1 VTSPSEGV
9 RLDSSLRRGF
19 DVILSVLGLVL
30 LSPLLLTLGF
40 LVRWSSPGP
49 AIYWQERVGR
59 GGELFQILKFRTMA
73 VDADLAGPPVSGESD
88 PRVTA
93 VGRWL
98 RAHRLD
104 ELPQLVN
111 VTRGDLTIFGPR
123 PEVAH
128 YVEHYTDEE
137 RELLRVRPGVLGP
150 GAILF
155 AKSHAAEL
163 DSVSD
168 PDTYYIHHQ
177 LHDKLALDLEYLRD
191 RSLGRELAI
200 LTRTLGVVVPALERH
215 RLRQG
220 GPRS

>member
-1 VTSPSEGV
+1 MI
-9 RLDSSLRRGF
+9 F
-19 DVILSVLGLVL
+19 SVLGLVW
-30 LSPLLLTLGF
+30 LSPLLLTLGL

-49 AIYWQERVGR
+49 AIYGQERVGR
-59 GGELFQILKFRTMA
+59 GGEPFQIWKFRTMA

-111 VTRGDLTIFGPR
+111 VARGDLTIFGPR
-123 PEVAH
+123 PEVAR

-137 RELLRVRPGVLGP
+137 HELLRVRPGVLGP

-155 AKSHAAEL
+155 AKSHAAAL
-163 DSVSD
+163 DGVSD
-168 PDTYYIHHQ
+168 PDAYYIRHQ

-191 RSLGRELAI
+191 RSRRRELAI
-200 LTRTLGVVVPALERH
+200 LKRTLGVVVPVLERP

-220 GPRS
+220 GVPDHDPNLGV